1 VHATREPHEI
11 MKKST
16 SATTPSFPIVGIG
29 ASAGGLAA
37 FEAFFSGMP
46 ADIEPGM
53 AFVLVQHLAP
63 DHKSILAD
71 LLSRCTRM
79 PVLEVEDGMVVRPNC
94 VYVIPPHYDMALLQG
109 ALHLLEPVAPRGQR
123 LPIDYFFQ
131 SLAADQREHAIGI
144 VLSGTGSDGALGV
157 RTIKDAGGMVMAQS
171 TASCEYDGMPR
182 SALATGLVD
191 YQLAPAD
198 MAARLIAYAAHAFGK
213 LARSGVLATPMVDN
227 ALKTIFVLLR
237 AQTGHDFSQYKPST
251 IYRRIAR
258 RMSVHQIDA
267 IEAYVNYLQHT
278 PPEGEALFRDLLI
291 GVTSFF
297 RDPEAF
303 RVLEQQVIPQLF
315 DNLAADASIRTWTT
329 GCSTGEEAYS
339 LAILLVERMEAL
351 GLNIKLEL
359 FASDVDSKAIATAR
373 AGLYPASIAADVSPE
388 RLARFF
394 TLEHDGSA
402 YRIHKSIRDLLV
414 FSKQD
419 LIKDPPFSKLDLL
432 TCRNLMIYMGPEL
445 QKRLIP
451 LFHYALKPGG
461 WLFLGSSEGVG
472 EFDTLFS
479 AIEGNA
485 KIYQHKV
492 DLQGQQK
499 FLLSRVLAPLTPL
512 TASLSRLVAQGAK
525 SEARPPLRELTE
537 RALLRQIIPASV
549 LINARGDIL
558 YVHGQTGNYLEPS
571 PGEAGVNNILRMA
584 REGLRPALSTMLRHA
599 VTTQKVSQAAN
610 QKVIINGE
618 SLLVKLS
625 VHPVKDDQNQVPDM
639 PLFLVTFEESPPC
652 VAECPQDRVGPEMP
666 HADALAR
673 ISALSQ
679 ELDAKDEYLQ
689 STIAMLETY
698 SEDLQSATEEMQS
711 SNEELQSVN
720 EELATVNAELQ
731 SKVLDLSRANNDMN
745 NLLGGTGIGTV
756 FVDLQLRI
764 LSFTPAAS
772 SIINLIASDV
782 GRPVAHFVSNLVGYT
797 SLVADIKAVLAT
809 LAPVEHEVQTPEG
822 QWYTLRIQPYR
833 TLDNVIEGAVI
844 SFVDITERK
853 RAQDYFQR
861 FFEISPDMAC
871 IASSQGNFLKVNPRW
886 HDVLGYTMEEI
897 LSHPFLDF
905 IHPDDRD
912 ATMREVA
919 RQLDGEATMQFINR
933 YRCKDGSYRWLE
945 WRASPAVDKTLL
957 FASAR
962 DITERKQTEDALQR
976 GKAMMERTENM
987 ARIASFEWDAVANI
1001 VTWSPEMFRI
1011 FGRDPALGIPNL
1023 KGQVELYTPEST
1035 HMLFD
1040 AVGKAVS
1047 DGTPY
1052 ELELMTVQ
1060 PDGEQRPCSVKGF
1073 PERDGSG
1080 RVVRVA
1086 GLLQDITER
1095 RKAEQHEHIRNHTLE
1110 LLAGDAPLSSVL
1122 EAIVHGVEQ
1131 LRPSSLCS
1139 ILLLDK
1145 EGKRLEKGI
1154 APSLPD
1160 FFNAALE
1167 GIEIGIGVGSCGTSA
1182 FTGERVIVE
1191 DVATHPYWVPYR
1203 ELTARAGLGSCWS
1216 QPIHSSSGQVLG
1228 TFAIYHREVHAPD
1241 EADLTLIEQSGRLA
1255 SIAIERKQAEQALQT
1270 SLQEKTALLLEIHHR
1285 VKNNLQVI
1293 TSLLRLEAGRSEHAP
1308 TKAALKDMQVRIRAM
1323 ALLHE
1328 TIYRRGSFAAIDL
1341 GAYVGQVA
1349 TQSVRTLLAMPGS
1362 VNLRLEVGSVQ
1373 VGLDQATTCG
1383 LLVSELVSNC
1393 LKHGFPTGH
1402 TGEIFIELR
1411 PLDENSQ
1418 WRLRVRDTGIG
1429 LTEDFETRRKKSL
1442 GLQLVGDLAG
1452 QMGGAL
1458 DVGPGPQAVF
1468 TVDFKADKPVPIVIN
1483 L

>member
-1 VHATREPHEI
+1 MNQTTRAAP
-11 MKKST
+11 
-16 SATTPSFPIVGIG
+16 PSFPIVGIG

-46 ADIEPGM
+46 ADVYPGM

-71 LLSRCTRM
+71 LIRRCTRM
-79 PVLEVEDGMVVRPNC
+79 PVYEVEDGMRVLPNC
-94 VYVIPPHYDMALLQG
+94 VYIIPPHYDMVLQQG
-109 ALHLLEPVAPRGQR
+109 VLHLLEPVAPRGHR
-123 LPIDYFFQ
+123 LPIDFFLA
-131 SLAADQREHAIGI
+131 SLAADQREQAMGI
-144 VLSGTGSDGALGV
+144 VLSGTGSDGTLGV
-157 RTIKDAGGMVMAQS
+157 RAIKGAGGMVMAQ
-171 TASCEYDGMPR
+171 TPATCEHDGMPL
-182 SALATGLVD
+182 SALATALVD
-191 YQLAPAD
+191 YQLPPAQ
-198 MAARLIAYAAHAFGK
+198 MPAQLIAYANHAFGK
-213 LARSGVLATPMVDN
+213 LAHSRIPATARTED
-227 ALKTIFVLLR
+227 ALESIFVLLR
-237 AQTGHDFSQYKPST
+237 AQTGHDFSKYKPST

-258 RMSVHQIDA
+258 RMAVHQIDS
-267 IEAYVNYLQHT
+267 IDAYVNYLQHT
-278 PPEGEALFRDLLI
+278 SPEGEALFRDLLI

-315 DNLAADASIRTWTT
+315 ENRTSDSPIRTWTT

-351 GLNIKLEL
+351 GLNCKLEL
-359 FASDVDSKAIATAR
+359 FASDVDSRAIAAAR
-373 AGLYPASIAADVSPE
+373 AGLYPVSIAADVSPE

-394 TLEHDGSA
+394 ALEADGSA
-402 YRIHKSIRDLLV
+402 YRIRKNIRDLLV

-419 LIKDPPFSKLDLL
+419 LIKDPPFSRLDLI
-432 TCRNLMIYMGPEL
+432 TCRNLLIYMGPEL
-445 QKRLIP
+445 QKKIIP

-461 WLFLGSSEGVG
+461 WLFLGNSEGVG
-472 EFDTLFS
+472 EFDMLFS
-479 AIEGNA
+479 ALEGGA
-485 KIYQHKV
+485 KLYQHKT

-512 TASLSRLVAQGAK
+512 TPLAASLSGRVAQGTK
-525 SEARPPLRELTE
+525 PEMRPPLRELME

-558 YVHGQTGNYLEPS
+558 YVHGQTGNYLETS
-571 PGEAGVNNILRMA
+571 PGEASVSNILKMA
-584 REGLRPALSTMLRHA
+584 RDGLRPALSTMLRHA
-599 VTTQKVSQAAN
+599 VTTRKVSQATN
-610 QKVIINGE
+610 LKVTINRE
-618 SLLVKLS
+618 LLLVKLG
-625 VHPVKDDQNQVPDM
+625 VHPVRDDQNQVPDM
-639 PLFLVTFEESPPC
+639 PLFLVTFEDAPSCSAESSPDC
-652 VAECPQDRVGPEMP
+652 AHPEMP
-666 HADALAR
+666 QAEAAAR

-720 EELATVNAELQ
+720 EELATVNTELQ
-731 SKVLDLSRANNDMN
+731 SKVFDLSRANNDMN
-745 NLLGGTGIGTV
+745 NLLSGTGIGTV

-853 RAQDYFQR
+853 RAQDDFQR
-861 FFEISPDMAC
+861 FFQISPDLAC
-871 IASSQGNFLKVNPRW
+871 IASTEGKFLKVNPRW
-886 HDVLGYTMEEI
+886 HDVLGYSVEEI
-897 LSHPFLDF
+897 VSQPFLDL

-912 ATMREVA
+912 ATLQEVA
-919 RQLDGEATMQFINR
+919 RQLGGQATMQFINR

-945 WRASPAVDKTLL
+945 WRASPAVDKTML

-962 DITERKQTEDALQR
+962 DITARKQTEDALQR
-976 GKAMMERTENM
+976 GKAMLERTENM
-987 ARIASFEWDAVANI
+987 ARLASFEWDVDANI

-1011 FGRDPALGIPNL
+1011 FGRDPAQGIPNL
-1023 KGQVELYTPEST
+1023 EGQNELYTPEST
-1035 HMLFD
+1035 QRLFD

-1060 PDGEQRPCSVKGF
+1060 PNGELRPCFVKGF
-1073 PERDGSG
+1073 PERDASG
-1080 RVVRVA
+1080 RVVRLA

-1095 RKAEQHEHIRNHTLE
+1095 
-1110 LLAGDAPLSSVL
+1110 
-1122 EAIVHGVEQ
+1122 
-1131 LRPSSLCS
+1131 
-1139 ILLLDK
+1139 
-1145 EGKRLEKGI
+1145 
-1154 APSLPD
+1154 
-1160 FFNAALE
+1160 
-1167 GIEIGIGVGSCGTSA
+1167 
-1182 FTGERVIVE
+1182 
-1191 DVATHPYWVPYR
+1191 
-1203 ELTARAGLGSCWS
+1203 
-1216 QPIHSSSGQVLG
+1216 
-1228 TFAIYHREVHAPD
+1228 
-1241 EADLTLIEQSGRLA
+1241 
-1255 SIAIERKQAEQALQT
+1255 KQAEQALQS
-1270 SLQEKTALLLEIHHR
+1270 SLQEKTALLMEIHHR

-1308 TKAALKDMQVRIRAM
+1308 TKAVLKDMQVRIRAM

-1349 TQSVRTLLAMPGS
+1349 TQTVRTLLAEPGS
-1362 VNLRLEVGSVQ
+1362 VQLRLDVGSVQ
-1373 VGLDQATTCG
+1373 VGMDQATTCG

-1393 LKHGFPTGH
+1393 LKHGFPPGRTGD
-1402 TGEIFIELR
+1402 ICIELR
-1411 PLDENSQ
+1411 PLDPANQ
-1418 WRLRVRDTGIG
+1418 WRLRVSDTGTG
-1429 LTEDFETRRKKSL
+1429 LADDFETRRKNSL
-1442 GLQLVGDLAG
+1442 GLQLVGDLAV
-1452 QMGGAL
+1452 QMGGVL
-1458 DVGPGPQAVF
+1458 DIGLGPQAIF
-1468 TVDFKADKPVPIVIN
+1468 TVDFKAEKPVPLLIN